1 MIYDRRVMVP
11 KGTFKQIVDA
21 VRKIAKFDTGE
32 FAVKQVKRYNLLD
45 FDLANLEMV
54 GLEIECEINPE
65 VGAADLSSYFLLL
78 GQVIKEEQVKD
89 MLLQVARNVSALDSR
104 QYTRDEVVE
113 MLVSLAGK

>member
-1 MIYDRRVMVP
+1 MIYDRRVIVP
-11 KGTFKQIVDA
+11 KGTFKQIVDS
-21 VRKIAKFDTGE
+21 VRKIAKCETGE

-45 FDLANLEMV
+45 FDLANMEMV

-65 VGAADLSSYFLLL
+65 LADLSSYFLLL